1 MQTRSQT
8 EEFERPVA
16 EDEVRSSFR
25 THLQKSYGSIARAWR
40 SVLDPLGHG
49 ELLLSE
55 FVSGLAR
62 TNWKGNTPVLWNA
75 LSTRAVE
82 TDGEDGQVLLLG
94 KLDPEANR
102 CIENFRQWT
111 QDSFGGPIEMLTQL
125 ATRANRSMFVDEFLR
140 LCKEHNFEGD
150 ASIVASVMDLDGDG
164 IIGVVDAAYF
174 EGNTLKRRTYLDP
187 DFVMGLE
194 RAKKVSDKWRQ
205 RRQHQKMVSDAA
217 LKEFHHKV
225 RASSGG
231 SLIRGWR
238 RILDI
243 YGNLSVSKIELLKGC
258 RKMAFSGNVAAL
270 WKSLDMDDDGAV
282 QLEDVE
288 PRLALVLSF
297 FRKWAWDH
305 HGSCAKAMHYMAN
318 LLQQRHPK
326 WTQQDLIVALH
337 LAKFPN
343 IAQTSLRQVSAVLHE
358 AMDVKNLGYITVQ
371 DAAFLDRWEPTPWLQ
386 AAPDPEGKAAF
397 TSALRERYSSSL
409 VVGWRRLLDKSGTNR
424 VFYKDFRDTCR
435 LLECANPP
443 GIWNCFYK
451 GDGSGYI
458 TLADVDKASA
468 DALLNFKKWAEATFG
483 GISHAFRSF
492 DMQGNNE
499 LSYPEFRRALRK
511 YGYEGDAKT
520 LFLSLKPA
528 DSQSRRINKDAR
540 LQAGDLKYLAFW
552 ECAYEADDM
561 SVGSSLLS
569 SPMAS
574 HSLSSYGMIA
584 SPSVLAASPCIGVIP
599 PTAGRSHASAEATPT
614 DSADAPASVE
624 DEDEDDESEG
634 PVEVAHAPV
643 EIFAEDGNSSSGCD
657 EEQAASPK
665 LPVKGIIKRSG
676 TLKRTGTPFWD
687 ENAAPEERFRPTMSR
702 SHSTMGRANSIS
714 SADDGT
720 RRGSV
725 AKSAMHRTMS
735 RSRSSAAGESMLAMP
750 SQQPS
755 AQRAL
760 SSKHRASRDMSA
772 HLPPVETVVE
782 PSQNAAAPQGKRLQF
797 NTLATSE
804 AGDMTR
810 TLSRNSSVM
819 GHRDSLPALHDLDQH
834 DFVEQKA
841 AESANKEEEEDD
853 CAGQP
858 KLEKPFLPPIG
869 GKPKPAGSPRV
880 RDFLSYCKT
889 PSELKFVTYDR
900 PETNCSFSVVTLLDD
915 KMAKSSASWTSTTAS
930 TAERF
935 RSSQRRTRSRS
946 PYCELPPGKFNFRF
960 GSVNGLIP
968 ASVSW

>member
-1 MQTRSQT
+1 MLAVAERSETLRDMRMLSKT
-8 EEFERPVA
+8 EEFEQPMA
-16 EDEVRSSFR
+16 ADEVKSSFQMF
-25 THLQKSYGSIARAWR
+25 LQQSYGSVAKAWR
-40 SVLDPLGHG
+40 RVLDPLGHG

-55 FVSGLAR
+55 FVNGLAR
-62 TNWKGNTPVLWNA
+62 TAWKGNTPVLWNA
-75 LSTRAVE
+75 LSTKAVE
-82 TDGEDGQVLLLG
+82 NDGEDGQVLLLG

-102 CIENFRQWT
+102 CIEDFRQWA

-125 ATRANRSMFVDEFLR
+125 ASRANRSMFVDEFLR
-140 LCKEHNFEGD
+140 QCGEHNFEGD
-150 ASIVASVMDLDGDG
+150 ASIVASVMDLDDDG
-164 IIGVVDAAYF
+164 IIGIVDAAYF
-174 EGNTLKRRTYLDP
+174 EGSALKRRTYLDP

-194 RAKKVSDKWRQ
+194 RAKKVSDKWKQ
-205 RRQHQKMVSDAA
+205 RRQHQRMISDAA

-297 FRKWAWDH
+297 FRKWACEQ
-305 HGSCAKAMHYMAN
+305 HGSCANAMHYMAN

-343 IAQTSLRQVSAVLHE
+343 IPQTSLRQVSAILHE
-358 AMDVKNLGYITVQ
+358 AMDVQNLGYITVQ

-386 AAPDPEGKAAF
+386 AAPDPEGRAAF
-397 TSALRERYSSSL
+397 ICALRERYSSSL

-424 VFYKDFRDTCR
+424 VFYKDFRDTCK

-443 GIWNCFYK
+443 GIWQCFHK
-451 GDGSGYI
+451 IDGAGYI
-458 TLADVDKASA
+458 TLADLDQASA

-528 DSQSRRINKDAR
+528 DSASRRINKDAR

-552 ECAYEADDM
+552 ECGDEVAHM
-561 SVGSSLLS
+561 SHMSMTVPPSPIMSLTLSSLCPNAS
-569 SPMAS
+569 ATPSPR
-574 HSLSSYGMIA
+574 
-584 SPSVLAASPCIGVIP
+584 IGVIP
-599 PTAGRSHASAEATPT
+599 PPASSSHGSAEADPAHSTRSMSAEPTASAE
-614 DSADAPASVE
+614 DQ
-624 DEDEDDESEG
+624 DEDEESDGEG
-634 PVEVAHAPV
+634 PMEVAHAPV
-643 EIFAEDGNSSSGCD
+643 EIVADDGNSSSGCED
-657 EEQAASPK
+657 EDGKRPIPPSKSIPGCMK
-665 LPVKGIIKRSG
+665 RTSTIKRA
-676 TLKRTGTPFWD
+676 GTPFWD

-702 SHSTMGRANSIS
+702 SCSTMGRVNSAN
-714 SADDGT
+714 AD
-720 RRGSV
+720 
-725 AKSAMHRTMS
+725 AQRTMS
-735 RSRSSAAGESMLAMP
+735 RSRSSAVGDGL
-750 SQQPS
+750 
-755 AQRAL
+755 L
-760 SSKHRASRDMSA
+760 SKHRMSRDLSA
-772 HLPPVETVVE
+772 ALPPVGVDTYVVAVQTPLRSAPAAEWRLTVK
-782 PSQNAAAPQGKRLQF
+782 QLQF
-797 NTLATSE
+797 DTSE
-804 AGDMTR
+804 DR
-810 TLSRNSSVM
+810 HSRNTSMV
-819 GHRDSLPALHDLDQH
+819 GHVDSLPSLQDVD
-834 DFVEQKA
+834 DVPK
-841 AESANKEEEEDD
+841 SADEERAHQTKPER
-853 CAGQP
+853 
-858 KLEKPFLPPIG
+858 PFLPPIAG
-869 GKPKPAGSPRV
+869 PKAIAPPRV
-880 RDFLSYCKT
+880 RDFLSYCRT

-900 PETNCSFSVVTLLDD
+900 PEMNCSFSVGTLLDD
-915 KMAKSSASWTSTTAS
+915 KLAKSNASWTST

-935 RSSQRRTRSRS
+935 RSSQQKTRSRS
-946 PYCELPPGKFNFRF
+946 PYCERPPGKFNFRF
-960 GSVNGLIP
+960 GSVNGLIR
-968 ASVSW
+968 ASDGW